1 MSRLMAAVKADDLGL
16 VEQLIA
22 EGASVDAADASGDRP
37 LIMAA
42 YLGHT
47 EVLERLL
54 AAGADLTVLD
64 PGMRATA
71 LHAAAYAG
79 RTEAAGVLIDHG
91 IAIDQQGPVN
101 GYTALPD
108 AVWQNHAATVRV
120 ILAGGAD
127 ATIRARD
134 GQTPL
139 DLARAK
145 GHRELAAL
153 LESVPQSP

>member
-1 MSRLMAAVKADDLGL
+1 MSRLMAAVKADDLRL

-54 AAGADLTVLD
+54 AAGADLTVVD

-101 GYTALPD
+101 GYTALHD
-108 AVWQNHAATVRV
+108 AVWQNHGATVRV

-127 ATIRARD
+127 PTIRSRD

-139 DLARAK
+139 ELARSK
-145 GHRELAAL
+145 GHRELVAL
-153 LESVPQSP
+153 LESLAQPS

>member
-1 MSRLMAAVKADDLGL
+1 MAAVKANDPAL
-16 VEQLIA
+16 VSRLLA
-22 EGASVDAADASGDRP
+22 DGVSVDAADAAGDRP

-47 EVLERLL
+47 EVLEQLL

-91 IAIDQQGPVN
+91 IAINQQGPVN
-101 GYTALPD
+101 GYTALHD
-108 AVWQNHAATVRV
+108 AVWQNHLATARV

-127 ATIRARD
+127 PSICARD

-139 DLARAK
+139 DLARSK
-145 GHRELAAL
+145 GHPALVSL
-153 LESVPQSP
+153 LETVVATG

>member
-1 MSRLMAAVKADDLGL
+1 MGAVKADDRSL
-16 VEQLIA
+16 VKRLLA
-22 EGASVDAADASGDRP
+22 EGASVDAADAAGDRP
-37 LIMAA
+37 LIIAA

-47 EVLERLL
+47 EVLELLL
-54 AAGADLTVLD
+54 AAGADLTVVD

-91 IAIDQQGPVN
+91 IAINQQGPIN
-101 GYTALPD
+101 GYTALHD
-108 AVWQNHAATVRV
+108 AVWQNHGATVRV

-127 ATIRARD
+127 PTIRSRD

-139 DLARAK
+139 DLARAQ
-145 GHRELAAL
+145 GHRELAGL
-153 LESVPQSP
+153 LETVIRPV

>member
-1 MSRLMAAVKADDLGL
+1 MSSLMAAVKANDRAL
-16 VEQLIA
+16 VDRLLA
-22 EGASVDAADASGDRP
+22 EGASADAADAAGDRP

-79 RTEAAGVLIDHG
+79 RTEAAAVLIDHG
-91 IAIDQQGPVN
+91 IAINQQGPVN
-101 GYTALPD
+101 GYTALHD
-108 AVWQNHAATVRV
+108 AVWQNHLATARV

-127 ATIRARD
+127 ASIRAKD
-134 GQTPL
+134 GQTAL

-145 GHRELAAL
+145 GHQALVSL
-153 LESVPQSP
+153 LEAVVAPG

>member
-1 MSRLMAAVKADDLGL
+1 MSSLMAAVKANDPVAVRRLL
-16 VEQLIA
+16 A
-22 EGASVDAADASGDRP
+22 EGASADQADASGDQP
-37 LIMAA
+37 LVMAA

-47 EVLERLL
+47 EVLELLL
-54 AAGADLTVLD
+54 AAGADLTVVD

-91 IAIDQQGPVN
+91 IAINQQGPVN
-101 GYTALPD
+101 GYTALHD

-127 ATIRARD
+127 PTLRSHD

-139 DLARAK
+139 ELARSR
-145 GHRELAAL
+145 GHRQLVTL
-153 LESVPQSP
+153 LETVPQPR